1 MNAHPSSTESG
12 IVSLTP
18 LKSPIQSE
26 VTIPGSKS
34 YTIRG
39 LILAAMA
46 EKPNGQPVRVWN
58 PLRSDDGQAVMNC
71 LKALGIDIVWGEE
84 SGQSYVDV
92 SGQVQQIA
100 DADYTLHADLS
111 AATLR
116 FLVALSAVIPGRQ
129 TLLGHAG
136 LNRRPVKDLV
146 DALRKLGVSI
156 DYLEQEGYPPVRV
169 NSSAIQASRLTV
181 SGATSS
187 QYISALMMIAPL
199 IEAAGEAIVIELP
212 EAPVSKPYLDMTM
225 DIMQAFGVTVTHN
238 NHQQFVIEGGQQYQA
253 ASYTVEPDASSA
265 AYFAA
270 IATLTRSTIT
280 LKHMNP
286 HSVQADMRF
295 IEILKQMGTD
305 VHIKEGDL
313 IIEGHGVK
321 PLQVDMC
328 DCPDQAQAL
337 AVLAAFANGTT
348 RIDGLQSLRV
358 KETDRIAAV
367 EAELKKMGVPVEAK
381 ADALIIHGGNPKAAR
396 IATYGDHRMAMAF
409 AVAGVVLDGLQLE
422 DPAVVNKTYPGFWQ
436 DLSVLGVGVAHQCAT
451 TDTKASTQ
459 KTSGQK
465 IVLIGFMGAGKSSVA
480 KILAERHGLTLIE
493 MDDRIVEQSGRQSV
507 PEIFDQDGEA
517 HFRMLEAQVAQSLK
531 EESNVVISTGGGV
544 IGNSEGMSALAE
556 NATVI
561 WLDTQLGTV
570 LDRLS
575 DDRERPLLRDL
586 EEASQLYEQR
596 VSLYQQTARHRIVT
610 DVLTPEAVAVAIA
623 GLLPELNAHMICS
636 V

>member
-1 MNAHPSSTESG
+1 MNAHPSSKESG

-18 LKSPIQSE
+18 LKSQIQAE

-71 LKALGIDIVWGEE
+71 LKALGIQILWGEE
-84 SGQSYVDV
+84 GGQSYVDV
-92 SGQVQQIA
+92 SGQVQRIA

-129 TLLGHAG
+129 TLLGQEG

-169 NSSAIQASRLTV
+169 NSSVIQANRLTV

-199 IEAAGEAIVIELP
+199 IDAAGEAIVIELP
-212 EAPVSKPYLDMTM
+212 EAPVSKPYLDMTL
-225 DIMQAFGVTVTHN
+225 DIMQAFGVTASHE
-238 NHQQFVIEGGQQYQA
+238 NHQKFVIAGGQQYQTV
-253 ASYTVEPDASSA
+253 SYTVEPDASSA

-270 IATLTRSTIT
+270 IATLTHSTIT
-280 LKHMNP
+280 LKNMNP
-286 HSVQADMRF
+286 QSVQADMRF
-295 IEILKQMGTD
+295 IEILKQMGTY
-305 VHIKEGDL
+305 VHHIKEGDL
-313 IIEGHGVK
+313 VIEGHGVK
-321 PLQVDMC
+321 PLHVDMC

-367 EAELKKMGVPVEAK
+367 EAELEKMGVPVEAK
-381 ADALIIHGGNPKAAR
+381 ADALIIQSGNPKAAR

-409 AVAGVVLDGLQLE
+409 AVAGAVLEGLEIE

-436 DLSVLGVGVAHQCAT
+436 DLSALGVGVRKLNAN
-451 TDTKASTQ
+451 ASKQ
-459 KTSGQK
+459 SNAQK

-480 KILAERHGLTLIE
+480 KILSERHGLTLIE
-493 MDDRIVEQSGRQSV
+493 MDDLIVQQSGRQSV
-507 PEIFDQDGEA
+507 PEIFDRDGETQ
-517 HFRMLEAQVAQSLK
+517 FRKLEAQVAQSL
-531 EESNVVISTGGGV
+531 ENQANVVISTGGGV
-544 IGNSEGMSALAE
+544 IGNPDGMNALAE
-556 NATVI
+556 NAKVI

-570 LDRLS
+570 LERLG
-575 DDRERPLLRDL
+575 DNLDRPLLRDL
-586 EEASQLYEQR
+586 DKASQLYEQR
-596 VSLYQQTARHRIVT
+596 LARYEQTAHHRIVT
-610 DVLTPEAVAVAIA
+610 DDLTPQAVADEIA
-623 GLLPELNAHMICS
+623 RIIPELNTQTICS

>member
-1 MNAHPSSTESG
+1 MNAHPSRTESG

-18 LKSPIQSE
+18 LKSRIQAE
-26 VTIPGSKS
+26 VNIPGSKS

-46 EKPNGQPVRVWN
+46 EKPDNQPVRVWN
-58 PLRSDDGQAVMNC
+58 PLNSDDGQAVMNC
-71 LKALGIDIVWGEE
+71 LKALGIQLVWGEE
-84 SGQSYVDV
+84 HGQSYVDV
-92 SGQVQQIA
+92 FGQVQQIA

-129 TLLGHAG
+129 TLLGEEG

-146 DALRKLGVSI
+146 EALRALGVSI
-156 DYLEQEGYPPVRV
+156 DYLAREGYPPVRV
-169 NSSAIQASRLTV
+169 NSGMIRANRLTV

-212 EAPVSKPYLDMTM
+212 EAPVSRPYLDMTM
-225 DIMQAFGVTVTHN
+225 DIMQAFGVTATHE
-238 NHQQFVIEGGQQYQA
+238 NHQQFVIEAGQSHQA

-280 LKHMNP
+280 LKNMNSQ
-286 HSVQADMRF
+286 SVQADMRF
-295 IEILKQMGTD
+295 IEILKQMGTE
-305 VHIKEGDL
+305 VHIKEGNL
-313 IIEGHGVK
+313 IIKGHGVK

-367 EAELKKMGVPVEAK
+367 EAELQKMGVLVEAG
-381 ADALIIHGGNPKAAR
+381 ADALVIHGGNPKAAR

-409 AVAGVVLDGLQLE
+409 AVAGTVLEHLEIE

-436 DLSVLGVGVAHQCAT
+436 DLSALGVGVRQLNA
-451 TDTKASTQ
+451 KASQ
-459 KTSGQK
+459 QPVVQK

-480 KILAERHGLTLIE
+480 KILSERHGLTLIE
-493 MDDRIVEQSGRQSV
+493 MDDLIVQQSGRKSV
-507 PEIFDQDGEA
+507 PEIFDVDGEA

-531 EESNVVISTGGGV
+531 NQANVVISTGGGV
-544 IGNSEGMSALAE
+544 IGNADGMSALSE

-570 LDRLS
+570 LERLGEHL
-575 DDRERPLLRDL
+575 DRPLLRDL
-586 EEASQLYEQR
+586 EKATQLYEQR
-596 VSLYQQTARHRIVT
+596 LARYEQTAHQRIIT
-610 DVLTPEAVAVAIA
+610 DALTPQAVADEVAR
-623 GLLPELNAHMICS
+623 LLPGLNTQTICS